1 MLDGNKQLLQ
11 MLINNTQKTLLRL
24 GRVNDL
30 FYYFRFSVMA
40 CCWAMN
46 PEERPKFSQLL
57 ACLQDFYT
65 ALGRFI

>member
-1 MLDGNKQLLQ
+1 MDIHVVER
-11 MLINNTQKTLLRL
+11 LILMFLNIL
-24 GRVNDL
+24 
-30 FYYFRFSVMA
+30 YCRFSVMA
-40 CCWAMN
+40 CCWALN